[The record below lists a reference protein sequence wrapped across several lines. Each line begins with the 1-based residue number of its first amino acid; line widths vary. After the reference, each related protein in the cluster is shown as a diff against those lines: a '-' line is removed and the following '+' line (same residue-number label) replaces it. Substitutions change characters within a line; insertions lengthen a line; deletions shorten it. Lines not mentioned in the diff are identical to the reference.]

1 MTNFWR
7 TLVLIVVG
15 LGAGW
20 AATRIGGGPPT
31 VRNAL
36 DDTAA
41 TGDAAVTPPPEAP
54 ADAPPGAANDG
65 PTAADVEAQIRRAEA
80 ALGDRADP
88 DQELPVDPLRADVA
102 IALPSDI

>member
-1 MTNFWR
+1 MKNFWR
-7 TLVLIVVG
+7 TLVLILVG

-20 AATRIGGGPPT
+20 AATRIGSGPPT

-36 DDTAA
+36 DDTEA
-41 TGDAAVTPPPEAP
+41 TADAAVT
-54 ADAPPGAANDG
+54 APPAEGNA
-65 PTAADVEAQIRRAEA
+65 PTDAEIEAQIRRAEE

>member
-7 TLVLIVVG
+7 TLVLLVVG
-15 LGAGW
+15 LGAVW
-20 AATRIGGGPPT
+20 AATRIGSGPPT
-31 VRNAL
+31 ARNAL
-36 DDTAA
+36 DDTTA
-41 TGDAAVTPPPEAP
+41 TGDAAVTAPPAE
-54 ADAPPGAANDG
+54 ADAPTEAEI
-65 PTAADVEAQIRRAEA
+65 EAQIRRAEV

>member
-1 MTNFWR
+1 MKSFWR
-7 TLVLIVVG
+7 TLVLILVG

-20 AATRIGGGPPT
+20 AATRIGSGPPT
-31 VRNAL
+31 LRSAL
-36 DDTAA
+36 DDTA
-41 TGDAAVTPPPEAP
+41 VT
-54 ADAPPGAANDG
+54 ADAPVTAPPAEGTV
-65 PTAADVEAQIRRAEA
+65 PTDAEIEAQIRRAEE

>member
-7 TLVLIVVG
+7 TLVLIIVG

-20 AATRIGGGPPT
+20 AATRIGSGPPT

-41 TGDAAVTPPPEAP
+41 TSDAADT
-54 ADAPPGAANDG
+54 APPAEAAA
-65 PTAADVEAQIRRAEA
+65 PTDAEVEAQIRRAEA